1 MNPDFMNQNINNKE
15 IIEETKFRLGEQ
27 GLLPSY
33 VDPWQPCNKPT
44 VHRASAAHSLLT
56 TALATINFSL

>member
-1 MNPDFMNQNINNKE
+1 MHQNINNKE

-33 VDPWQPCNKPT
+33 VDSWQTCNKLA
-44 VHRASAAHSLLT
+44 VHRASAVHSLLT
-56 TALATINFSL
+56 TALARVNFSI